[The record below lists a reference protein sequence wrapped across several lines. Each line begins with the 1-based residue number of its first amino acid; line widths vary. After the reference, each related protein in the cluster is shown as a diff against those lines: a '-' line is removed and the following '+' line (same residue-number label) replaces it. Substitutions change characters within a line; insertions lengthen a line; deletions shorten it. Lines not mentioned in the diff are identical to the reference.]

1 MGIVYPVKEVIL
13 PKDLKGA
20 ENGKLDPKLLKA
32 IKPGG
37 KLHHLAANAWEA
49 MRVAAEKEGITFAHV
64 GDYRP
69 YEAQLS
75 MFKDRYVKGDS
86 GDPRKITRKFNDEV
100 WMLKKGMAPAGSPG
114 TSNHGWGLAI
124 DIALKVDGK
133 VVSIM
138 EDPDGK
144 GKGVKSGLDWL
155 FANAD
160 KYGFSWEIKEGAQ
173 AEAWHIRYFTGDKI
187 PAAVAEHF
195 GGAVTAASAPAAAP
209 AAPAAPAAKSAAQVA
224 YPGTPLQLGSTGD
237 AVKALQ
243 EKLGVAV
250 TGTFDKATGA
260 AVKKYKTA
268 NGLASDGIAGP
279 KVWTKLFA

>member
-13 PKDLKGA
+13 PKDLKDA

-32 IKPGG
+32 IKPFG

-86 GDPRKITRKFNDEV
+86 GDPRKITRKFNNEV

-133 VVSIM
+133 TVSIM

-155 FANAD
+155 FTNAD
-160 KYGFSWEIKEGAQ
+160 EYGFSWEIKEGA
-173 AEAWHIRYFTGDKI
+173 
-187 PAAVAEHF
+187 
-195 GGAVTAASAPAAAP
+195 
-209 AAPAAPAAKSAAQVA
+209 
-224 YPGTPLQLGSTGD
+224 
-237 AVKALQ
+237 
-243 EKLGVAV
+243 
-250 TGTFDKATGA
+250 
-260 AVKKYKTA
+260 
-268 NGLASDGIAGP
+268 
-279 KVWTKLFA
+279 

>member
-1 MGIVYPVKEVIL
+1 MGIVYPVKDVIL
-13 PKDLKGA
+13 PRDLKGV

-69 YEAQLS
+69 YDAQLS
-75 MFKDRYVKGDS
+75 LFKQRYVKGDS
-86 GDPRKITRKFNDEV
+86 GDPRKITRKFNNEV

-124 DIALKVDGK
+124 DIALKVGGK

-144 GKGVKSGLDWL
+144 GEGVKSGLEWL
-155 FANAD
+155 FKNAD

-173 AEAWHIRYFTGDKI
+173 AEAWHIRYFPGDKI

-195 GGAVTAASAPAAAP
+195 GGSATATPAPAAAP
-209 AAPAAPAAKSAAQVA
+209 ASVSAAVVA
-224 YPGTPLQLGSTGD
+224 YPGTPVQTGSTGE

-243 EKLGVAV
+243 AKLKVPV
-250 TGTFDKATGA
+250 TGTFDKATEV
-260 AVKKYKTA
+260 AVKKFKNA
-268 NGLASDGIAGP
+268 NGLPNDGIAGP
-279 KVWTKLFA
+279 KVWAKLFAQS